1 MIAQAR
7 QQVTQ
12 AVADALGIPTS
23 PTLPDR
29 LHAPLA
35 AIREADGDFL
45 IPEPDGPYGSWQLT
59 FQGTILV
66 APAENEVMLSRADE
80 LADKLLT
87 VGDRYDLTIHGYR
100 VETVASSQPYLI
112 IPFTLTT
119 LTN

>member
-7 QQVTQ
+7 QQVNQ

-45 IPEPDGPYGSWQLT
+45 IPEPEGPYGSWQLT

-66 APAENEVMLSRADE
+66 APAENEVMLGRADAP
-80 LADKLLT
+80 ADKPLA
-87 VGDRYDLTIHGYR
+87 VGDRSDLTNPGYR
-100 VETVASSQPYLI
+100 AETAAPPQP
-112 IPFTLTT
+112 
-119 LTN
+119 

>member
-45 IPEPDGPYGSWQLT
+45 IPEPEGPYGSWQLPRHDPRRP
-59 FQGTILV
+59 GRERSD
-66 APAENEVMLSRADE
+66 ARPSR
-80 LADKLLT
+80 
-87 VGDRYDLTIHGYR
+87 
-100 VETVASSQPYLI
+100 
-112 IPFTLTT
+112 
-119 LTN
+119 

>member
-45 IPEPDGPYGSWQLT
+45 IPEPEGPYGSWQLT

-66 APAENEVMLSRADE
+66 APAENEVMLGRADE
-80 LADKLLT
+80 LA
-87 VGDRYDLTIHGYR
+87 VGDRYDLTIHEYR

>member
-1 MIAQAR
+1 MWGA
-7 QQVTQ
+7 
-12 AVADALGIPTS
+12 G
-23 PTLPDR
+23 
-29 LHAPLA
+29 
-35 AIREADGDFL
+35 G
-45 IPEPDGPYGSWQLT
+45 
-59 FQGTILV
+59 
-66 APAENEVMLSRADE
+66 ADE